1 MKLKELQD
9 AMIAAMK
16 AKDKFRK
23 DAISA
28 LVSAVKKK
36 GIDNGCRDNI
46 PDEMANEA
54 ILKEIKSVKEQID
67 TCPADRTELL
77 EEYKKRYEI
86 MSEFAPKMLSA
97 EEVKSIL
104 EEKFAEVL
112 ATKNKGQI
120 MKAVMGELKG
130 KADGKELAGCR
141 PVTCRH
147 RESDIRQGA
156 FRHLHD
162 LLERN
167 PAHRE
172 EHHVFG
178 GIEPP
183 HKRLAGLA
191 AETEQRL
198 LVSQDVMSQR
208 MSVEQQILEFIEDQ
222 FRRAVLV

>member
-23 DAISA
+23 DAIAA

-36 GIDNGCRDNI
+36 GIDAGCREDI

-97 EEVKSIL
+97 EEVAAIL
-104 EEKFAEVL
+104 QEKFADVL

-130 KADGKELAGCR
+130 KADGKVINQVVADLTKQISYAIKKGRLFRPFSFIYDTALLHIDAVCQIFLRPIHILQCISSVCCFFFFCDLADDFCR
-141 PVTCRH
+141 VAK
-147 RESDIRQGA
+147 SQASIRYM
-156 FRHLHD
+156 
-162 LLERN
+162 
-167 PAHRE
+167 
-172 EHHVFG
+172 
-178 GIEPP
+178 GILC
-183 HKRLAGLA
+183 H
-191 AETEQRL
+191 
-198 LVSQDVMSQR
+198 
-208 MSVEQQILEFIEDQ
+208 
-222 FRRAVLV
+222 